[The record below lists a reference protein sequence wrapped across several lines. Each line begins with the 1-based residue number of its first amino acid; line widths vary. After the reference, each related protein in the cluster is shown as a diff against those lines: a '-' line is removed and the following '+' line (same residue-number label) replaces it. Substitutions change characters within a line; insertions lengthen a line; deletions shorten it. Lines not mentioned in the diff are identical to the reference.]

1 MWPSIIVTVIYCF
14 VRVKVKGKYI
24 VLVSNHSSIYR
35 CSVAS
40 QPYFSLF
47 LVGGARRKQNLDC
60 KTNTGGDENVAW
72 NTD

>member
-1 MWPSIIVTVIYCF
+1 MWPSIIDTVMYCF

-24 VLVSNHSSIYR
+24 VLVSNHSIYR

-47 LVGGARRKQNLDC
+47 PVGVRRKQNMDC
-60 KTNTGGDENVAW
+60 ETITGGGETVAW